1 MAITKII
8 SSIFGKY
15 PFKGDKKSEY
25 FIPLRKF
32 QIFDFKQVPRGKI
45 RRQIPVYHSII

>member
-15 PFKGDKKSEY
+15 PIKGIKNQNILYPFVNEKKSC
-25 FIPLRKF
+25 
-32 QIFDFKQVPRGKI
+32 FKT
-45 RRQIPVYHSII
+45 SST